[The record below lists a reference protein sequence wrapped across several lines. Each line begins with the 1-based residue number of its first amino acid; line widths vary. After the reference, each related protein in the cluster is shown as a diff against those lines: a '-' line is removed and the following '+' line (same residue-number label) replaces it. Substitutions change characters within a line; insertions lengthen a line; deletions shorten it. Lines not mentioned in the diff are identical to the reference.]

1 MASSLPPISSVGAPP
16 TGDAAAHTAMS
27 EAPSRLDPMPNPYAD
42 RLAAIPVDRREVEVL
57 GGTTAYWVY
66 GDDDADTTIV
76 AVHGFRGE
84 HHGLDPVVAHLP
96 GIRVV
101 SPDLPGFGETAPL
114 PRRAHDLDTYAR
126 WLRAF
131 AEAVAPD
138 AVVLG
143 HSFGSIVASAA
154 VVGGLSTPKLI
165 LVNPIGAPAL
175 EGPRGVLTRL
185 AVFYY
190 LAGARL
196 PRALGEGLLRNGLI
210 VRVMSNAMA
219 KTRDP
224 ALRRFVHEQHD
235 EYFSRFADRDVLH
248 EAFVTSVSHDVREF
262 APRIAQP
269 TLLIAAEQD
278 DITPIEAERHLATLF
293 PDAQLVEIPAVG
305 HLIHYETPQ
314 AAADAIREFLG

>member
-1 MASSLPPISSVGAPP
+1 
-16 TGDAAAHTAMS
+16 
-27 EAPSRLDPMPNPYAD
+27 MPNPYAAL
-42 RLAAIPVDRREVEVL
+42 LAEIPVQRQTAEIL
-57 GGTTAYWVY
+57 GGTTAYWTY
-66 GDDDADTTIV
+66 GDADAATTIV

-84 HHGLDPVVAHLP
+84 HHGLEPVVAHLP
-96 GIRVV
+96 GIRVI

-114 PRRAHDLDTYAR
+114 PGRAHDLDAYAA
-126 WLRAF
+126 WLRTF
-131 AEAVAPD
+131 VETVAPG

-154 VVGGLSTPKLI
+154 VAGGLATPKLI

-190 LAGARL
+190 LAGAKL
-196 PRALGEGLLRNGLI
+196 PRPIGDALLRNGVI
-210 VRVMSNAMA
+210 VRVMSVAMA
-219 KTRDP
+219 KTRD
-224 ALRRFVHEQHD
+224 ADLRRFVHEQHD
-235 EYFSRFADRDVLH
+235 TYFSRFADRDVLH

-269 TLLIAAEQD
+269 TLLVAAQKD

-293 PDAQLVEIPAVG
+293 PRAELVEIPDVG
-305 HLIHYETPQ
+305 HLIHYETP
-314 AAADAIREFLG
+314 AAAASAIIRFLRGPSAAGTR